1 MRQLFIIL
9 SLIFAAL
16 GLVLSVLPFG
26 MIALIPI
33 IAAFIFGLIAFRVSK
48 KSNKSTKIIKA
59 IFLVVIISLCIS
71 IYRSVFE
78 TNVIENDDIET
89 IKKEKQ
95 SDQESIDE
103 LESLEIEN

>member
-9 SLIFAAL
+9 SIIFAAL
-16 GLVLSVLPFG
+16 GLVLSILPFG
-26 MIALIPI
+26 TIALVPI
-33 IAAFIFGLIAFRVSK
+33 IAAFILGLVAFRISK
-48 KSNKSTKIIKA
+48 KSNKDTKIIKG
-59 IFLVVIISLCIS
+59 ILLVVIISFCIS

-78 TNVIENDDIET
+78 TNVIEDDNIET

-95 SDQESIDE
+95 SDQESIEE

>member
-9 SLIFAAL
+9 SVIFAVL
-16 GLVLSVLPFG
+16 GLVLTILPFFT
-26 MIALIPI
+26 IAIIPI
-33 IAAFIFGLIAFRVSK
+33 LAAFVFGLIAFRISK
-48 KSNKSTKIIKA
+48 KSNKSIKIIKA
-59 IFLVVIISLCIS
+59 IFLVVIISLCTS

-78 TNVIENDDIET
+78 TNVIEEDNIET

>member
-16 GLVLSVLPFG
+16 GLVLSVFPFG

-33 IAAFIFGLIAFRVSK
+33 IASFVFGLIAFRISK
-48 KSNKSTKIIKA
+48 KSNKSTNIIKA
-59 IFLVVIISLCIS
+59 TFLVVIISLCIS

-78 TNVIENDDIET
+78 TNVIEDDDIET

>member
-9 SLIFAAL
+9 SIIFTAL
-16 GLVLSVLPFG
+16 GLVLSILPFG
-26 MIALIPI
+26 TIALVPI
-33 IAAFIFGLIAFRVSK
+33 IAAFILGLVAFRISK
-48 KSNKSTKIIKA
+48 KSNKDTKIIKG
-59 IFLVVIISLCIS
+59 ILLVVIISFCIS

-78 TNVIENDDIET
+78 TNVIEDDNIET

-95 SDQESIDE
+95 SDQESIEE

>member
-33 IAAFIFGLIAFRVSK
+33 IASFVFGLIAFRISK
-48 KSNKSTKIIKA
+48 KSNKSTKIIKV
-59 IFLVVIISLCIS
+59 ILLVAIISLCIS

-78 TNVIENDDIET
+78 TNVIEDDDIET
-89 IKKEKQ
+89 IKKEKE

-103 LESLEIEN
+103 LESLEIDN

>member
-9 SLIFAAL
+9 SIIFIVL
-16 GLVLSVLPFG
+16 GLVLSILPFG
-26 MIALIPI
+26 TIALIPI
-33 IAAFIFGLIAFRVSK
+33 IAAFISGLIAFRISK
-48 KSNKSTKIIKA
+48 KSNKGTKIIKA
-59 IFLVVIISLCIS
+59 IFLVIIISLSIS

-78 TNVIENDDIET
+78 TNVIEDDNIET

-95 SDQESIDE
+95 SDQESIEE